1 MAVSVI
7 CFLASYL
14 IAFGL
19 EWFRPL
25 SRVSIHRALMLLC
38 AAAGFL
44 AHTIYLINRSTQ
56 AQLPPLLSSTHDWML
71 VLAWMGALFYLFL
84 SMFDRDLPVGRF
96 LWPVVFLL
104 IAAAYFV
111 SAAPNVL
118 IVRDAAI
125 EQNAIRN
132 WAMLHASLLMFGIGG
147 VLLALI
153 VSMMY
158 LAQYRRLR
166 HNRTVQSGWSLPS
179 LERLARL
186 NWWAVILSVPL
197 LTLGMA
203 TGLGLG
209 LSSAGGLEVFSLG
222 DPVVLF
228 NGVVW
233 LVMTGLFVWLLKT
246 RRPTGKQVAWL
257 TIWACGFLLVTLVGL
272 QVLIGGDFAIGSGVH
287 QRLSARDT
295 Q

>member
-1 MAVSVI
+1 M
-7 CFLASYL
+7 
-14 IAFGL
+14 
-19 EWFRPL
+19 
-25 SRVSIHRALMLLC
+25 LMLAF

-44 AHTIYLINRSTQ
+44 AHTIYLVNRSTE

-84 SMFDRDLPVGRF
+84 SAFDRDLAVGLF
-96 LWPVVFLL
+96 VWPVVLLL
-104 IAAAYFV
+104 IVAAYFV
-111 SAAPNVL
+111 SDSPNALVAPSAEL
-118 IVRDAAI
+118 
-125 EQNAIRN
+125 EQSAIRN

-153 VSMMY
+153 LSMMY
-158 LAQYRRLR
+158 LVQYRRLR
-166 HNRTVQSGWSLPS
+166 NKRAPQSGWSLPS

-197 LTLGMA
+197 LTLGLA

-209 LSSAGGLEVFSLG
+209 LYSGKAGGGFSIG

-233 LVMTGLFVWLLKT
+233 LVMCGLFVWLLKT
-246 RRPTGKQVAWL
+246 RRPAGKQVAWL
-257 TIWACGFLLVTLVGL
+257 TLWACGFLLLTLVGL
-272 QVLIGGDFAIGSGVH
+272 QVLIGGNFAGGSGVH
-287 QRLSARDT
+287 QRLSAKEAWHRRVPIANYWNIELRT
-295 Q
+295 THRTASSTGMLAIR